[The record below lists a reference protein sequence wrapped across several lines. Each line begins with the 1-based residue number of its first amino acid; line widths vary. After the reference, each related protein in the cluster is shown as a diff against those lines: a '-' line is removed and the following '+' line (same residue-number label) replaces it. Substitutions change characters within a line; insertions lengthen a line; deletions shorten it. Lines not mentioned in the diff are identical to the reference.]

1 MSNAV
6 IPVELSEPL
15 MQDAT
20 EIAEKN
26 GMSVST
32 WISSTVA
39 ERLRAERLSAEFFRR
54 RAAGADGK
62 TLLALLDL
70 APDREPDPGDEL

>member
-6 IPVELSEPL
+6 IPIELAEPL
-15 MQDAT
+15 MHDAAL
-20 EIAEKN
+20 IAEKN
-26 GMSVST
+26 GMSVAS
-32 WISSTVA
+32 WISLTVE
-39 ERLRAERLSAEFFRR
+39 ERLRAERLTAEFLRR

-62 TLLALLDL
+62 TLLALLDR

>member
-15 MQDAT
+15 MHDAAQ
-20 EIAEKN
+20 IAKKS
-26 GMSVST
+26 GMSVAN
-32 WISSTVA
+32 WISLTVA
-39 ERLRAERLSAEFFRR
+39 ERLRAERLTEEFLRR

-62 TLLALLDL
+62 TLLAILDK
-70 APDREPDPGDEL
+70 APDCEPDPGDEL